1 MPTDSLIILRA
12 TFVIHLKNV
21 TKSWKWILLFY
32 GGKAYLIN
40 FVLLHY
46 IFRIYLLKE
55 INIEPKKNVE
65 KFLKSV
71 YDWVNSLKN
80 DNFQDYKS
88 VSYSMRLIFK
98 HFN

>member
-1 MPTDSLIILRA
+1 MDITVLWRESLFNKLCFIALYFSHLLIKRNQHRA
-12 TFVIHLKNV
+12 
-21 TKSWKWILLFY
+21 
-32 GGKAYLIN
+32 
-40 FVLLHY
+40 
-46 IFRIYLLKE
+46 
-55 INIEPKKNVE
+55 KKNVE
-65 KFLKSV
+65 KFLKTV